1 MPVIKCKGKE
11 GLANPCIRDIVFQSD
26 VNSVFGVSA
35 AGGNAPAAEA
45 AEGEVIYLTLQ
56 CLDGHI
62 NNYEIKIEQKA

>member
-1 MPVIKCKGKE
+1 MPVIKCKEKE
-11 GLANPCIRDIVFQSD
+11 GLEDACKKHIVFPSD

-45 AEGEVIYLTLQ
+45 AEGDVIHLTLQ

-62 NNYEIKIEQKA
+62 NNYEIIREKKA